1 MGDKEIK
8 AVSEKLEVTGRFE
21 EKVKKVEE
29 FCNALGE
36 FDASLK
42 TINDWM
48 ALATK
53 ELEDIKAATEKD
65 LLPQG
70 DKVPSDAQDYKDELN
85 RITKYVMDL
94 QGPGRSAT
102 ASPRT
107 SSTGPSTG
115 PDSRS
120 LLPGWRSPRAP
131 APRACPSPA
140 TSMRS
145 RPSTRRCPPL
155 TRPASTT

>member
-85 RITKYVMDL
+85 RITKYVMDR
-94 QGPGRSAT
+94 QTQIDSHRQ
-102 ASPRT
+102 
-107 SSTGPSTG
+107 
-115 PDSRS
+115 PDTDR
-120 LLPGWRSPRAP
+120 
-131 APRACPSPA
+131 
-140 TSMRS
+140 
-145 RPSTRRCPPL
+145 
-155 TRPASTT
+155 